1 MGIENL
7 SGTGNEL
14 ANTLTGNAG
23 NNILEGGAGNDTLIG
38 GGGNDTF
45 VFNSI
50 NDGDDMIL
58 DFVLTEDTVDM
69 DALLDALGAATVDRA
84 GDVKIDTT
92 TSPGDSILTIDGV
105 ADFSITFEGVTLFES
120 DAAGLLLQGIDVG
133 TL

>member
-1 MGIENL
+1 
-7 SGTGNEL
+7 
-14 ANTLTGNAG
+14 
-23 NNILEGGAGNDTLIG
+23 
-38 GGGNDTF
+38 
-45 VFNSI
+45 
-50 NDGDDMIL
+50 MIL

-69 DALLDALGAATVDRA
+69 DALLDALGAATGDRA

-105 ADFSITFEGVTLFES
+105 SEFSITFEGVTLFES

>member
-1 MGIENL
+1 MGD
-7 SGTGNEL
+7 
-14 ANTLTGNAG
+14 
-23 NNILEGGAGNDTLIG
+23 DTLIG
-38 GGGNDTF
+38 GAGDDTF
-45 VFNSI
+45 VFDSI

-69 DALLDALGAATVDRA
+69 DALLDALGAATGDRA
-84 GDVKIDTT
+84 SDVKIDTT

-105 ADFSITFEGVTLFES
+105 TEFSITFEGVTLFES

>member
-1 MGIENL
+1 
-7 SGTGNEL
+7 
-14 ANTLTGNAG
+14 
-23 NNILEGGAGNDTLIG
+23 
-38 GGGNDTF
+38 
-45 VFNSI
+45 
-50 NDGDDMIL
+50 MIL

-92 TSPGDSILTIDGV
+92 TSPGDPFLTIDGV
-105 ADFSITFEGVTLFES
+105 SEFLITFEGVNLFES